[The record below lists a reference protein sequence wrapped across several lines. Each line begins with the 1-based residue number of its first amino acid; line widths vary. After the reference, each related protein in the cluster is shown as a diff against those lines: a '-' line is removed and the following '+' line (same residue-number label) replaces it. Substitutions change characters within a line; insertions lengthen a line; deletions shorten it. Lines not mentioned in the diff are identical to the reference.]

1 MPIGTHDVGTS
12 SWNIDGMVVGGVRQY
27 SAAAVAFGADLH
39 RIATEL
45 PDIVAQ
51 KNVLHSDRVYLTN

>member
-1 MPIGTHDVGTS
+1 
-12 SWNIDGMVVGGVRQY
+12 MVVGGVRQY
-27 SAAAVAFGADLH
+27 PAAAVALGADLH

-51 KNVLHSDRVYLTN
+51 KNVLHSDRVYLTNWIVDS